1 MTETSFMKG
10 FAYPRFILNK
20 QSFIATNSN
29 FRYISLLVDLL
40 QQHPEMF
47 KDTATTLLYIL
58 NLGTNYKPDIL
69 FDMFKNFIYSDFAT
83 LQQKKSHLESINRDE
98 QYQNI
103 IIVDTIPILFTYYL
117 LTNKVFKP
125 FEPSMAL
132 VEDELKLFLNNPIVY
147 YSAKEYKINE
157 LKPLFY
163 NLAGF
168 NFTEFLIYYAYVI
181 TYLIYGAPYQFYNE
195 IGTASAAKGMLTDI
209 DQYFESCL
217 KLLTKETQIPI
228 NSFNAAELYASYIA
242 SDQIKALQGCLNKM
256 LGFEEIIK
264 LRNREMNKTAELL
277 DENYTNQNQIRLEFI
292 KVHFADVIDKLIKIA
307 VNENPF
313 VKVINRIPSFTP
325 LDLIFSAGASRP
337 VNFDELMD
345 ITAYCIS
352 GGDKDFIIDED
363 MIYHPVNSENSKNK
377 NSENKIFAK
386 QQFKTN
392 INIFKRS
399 MKQPFSD
406 ADVVLRML
414 QCYIRQKFLAQ
425 QDSFLDTPDIG
436 MDVTEPIKIDYT
448 VFTEKLFND
457 FYNNFI
463 TGYYYTSS
471 QELETIIQGLLL
483 TNSRFRE
490 EYEDIKNMWII
501 ASKIYKQTPKA
512 MVLSTY
518 LMSFLKESIDMY
530 IKSVTISLNKTNALK
545 FNFDGY
551 LFMNYL
557 THYITST
564 FTEDC
569 ERKIYKM
576 YDSLIAYGF
585 CSTDEYARL
594 VNICEEDFEKHL
606 MNSIL
611 QHVYISGNTDLCE
624 LYSIGGTTMY
634 SKMLDINPF
643 NRGYE
648 FIKDIFGTSENIEN
662 VRKVCSY
669 FKEQS
674 LISLIEETD
683 SRETIYNVMKKYIR
697 DYELRILKDYDIS
710 HFTFKIVKND
720 EENVAA
726 NTEEN
731 EAKVIFEPKS
741 LINILNLKISEKSEM
756 YVFEYLLNYAFKQIT
771 GNYHDNEFRSKQL
784 KISESGLISVGTET
798 INKIEY
804 TDLNSSDVHTLPVSV
819 GLNEAALGDNYT
831 MPVLRYVGDWEN
843 MRIKFSNPVGTKL
856 IKFDLKGN
864 NHDYNICIMMF
875 TSAKL
880 DSRFNIYG

>member
-1 MTETSFMKG
+1 MKG
-10 FAYPRFILNK
+10 FIYPRFILNK

-47 KDTATTLLYIL
+47 VDTSTTLLYIL

-83 LQQKKSHLESINRDE
+83 LQQKKAFTESINTDE

-117 LTNKVFKP
+117 LINKVFKP

-132 VEDELKLFLNNPIVY
+132 VEDELKLFLNNPTVY
-147 YSAKEYKINE
+147 YEGKEYRINE

-228 NSFNAAELYASYIA
+228 NSFNAAELYSSYIS

-256 LGFEEIIK
+256 LSFEEIIK

-277 DENYTNQNQIRLEFI
+277 DENYMNQNQLQPSFI
-292 KVHFADVIDKLIKIA
+292 KQHFLDVMDKLIKIA
-307 VNENPF
+307 INENPF

-345 ITAYCIS
+345 ITGYCIS
-352 GGDKDFIIDED
+352 GGDKDFVIDES
-363 MIYHPVNSENSKNK
+363 MIYHPVNSNSNSK
-377 NSENKIFAK
+377 NSENSKIFIK

-392 INIFKRS
+392 INVFKRS

-436 MDVTEPIKIDYT
+436 MDVTEPIKIDHT
-448 VFTEKLFND
+448 VFTEKLFNQ

-463 TGYYYTSS
+463 TGYYFNSS
-471 QELETIIQGLLL
+471 EELEIIIQGLLL
-483 TNSRFRE
+483 TNPRFKE

-501 ASKIYKQTPKA
+501 ASKIYKQIPKA

-530 IKSVTISLNKTNALK
+530 IKSITNTKSSTLK

-557 THYITST
+557 THFITST
-564 FTEDC
+564 YTEEC
-569 ERKIYKM
+569 ERKIFKM

-585 CSTDEYARL
+585 CVSDEYARL

-624 LYSIGGTTMY
+624 LYSIGGTTLY

-648 FIKDIFGTSENIEN
+648 FIKDIFGTSEDIEN
-662 VRKVCSY
+662 VKKMCSY
-669 FKEQS
+669 FKEPN

-710 HFTFKIVKND
+710 HFTFKIVGN
-720 EENVAA
+720 ENV
-726 NTEEN
+726 NSTDIIQQNGRVE
-731 EAKVIFEPKS
+731 FEPKL
-741 LINILNLKISEKSEM
+741 LINILNLTLKDSEE
-756 YVFEYLLNYAFKQIT
+756 YIFEYLLSYAFKQIT
-771 GNYHDNEFRSKQL
+771 GNYHDNEFRSKEL
-784 KISESGLISVGTET
+784 KISENGLINVGIEK

-804 TDLNSSDVHTLPVSV
+804 TDLNSSDKHSLPVSV
-819 GLNEAALGDNYT
+819 GLNEASLGDNYT
-831 MPVLRYVGDWEN
+831 MPVLRYIGDWEN
-843 MRIKFSNPVGTKL
+843 MRIKFSNPIGTKL
-856 IKFDLKGN
+856 IKFDLRGN
-864 NHDYNICIMMF
+864 NHDYNMCIMMF

>member
-40 QQHPEMF
+40 QQYPDMF
-47 KDTATTLLYIL
+47 KDTSTTLLYIL

-83 LQQKKSHLESINRDE
+83 LQEKKSFINRDE

-117 LTNKVFKP
+117 AVHKTFKP
-125 FEPSMAL
+125 FEPSLAL
-132 VEDELKLFLNNPIVY
+132 VENELKKFLNNPTVY
-147 YSAKEYKINE
+147 YEAKEYRINE

-181 TYLIYGAPYQFYNE
+181 TYLINGAPYQFYNE

-228 NSFNAAELYASYIA
+228 NSFNAAELYNSYLQ
-242 SDQIKALQGCLNKM
+242 SDQLKSLQGCLNKM
-256 LGFEEIIK
+256 LDFEEIIK

-277 DENYTNQNQIRLEFI
+277 DENYMNQNQITEQFINLHFLDNLE
-292 KVHFADVIDKLIKIA
+292 KLIKIA
-307 VNENPF
+307 INENPF

-325 LDLIFSAGASRP
+325 LDLIFSAGSSRA

-345 ITAYCIS
+345 ITAYCMA
-352 GGDKDFIIDED
+352 GGNKDFVIDED
-363 MIYHPVNSENSKNK
+363 MVYHPVNANIQDN
-377 NSENKIFAK
+377 NQKIFVK
-386 QQFKTN
+386 QSFKTN
-392 INIFKRS
+392 INTFKRS

-414 QCYIRQKFLAQ
+414 QAYIRQKFLAQ
-425 QDSFLDTPDIG
+425 QDSFLDTPEIG
-436 MDVTEPIKIDYT
+436 MDVTEPIKIDHND
-448 VFTEKLFND
+448 FTKELFNT

-471 QELETIIQGLLL
+471 QELEVIIQGLLL
-483 TNSRFRE
+483 TDERFRA
-490 EYEDIKNMWII
+490 EYEDVKNMWII
-501 ASKIYKQTPKA
+501 AAKVYKQMPKA
-512 MVLSTY
+512 MVLSVY
-518 LMSFLKESIDMY
+518 LMSFLKESIDIY
-530 IKSVTISLNKTNALK
+530 IKSVTNTKNTALK
-545 FNFDGY
+545 FNFNGY

-557 THYITST
+557 THFITT
-564 FTEDC
+564 AYTDEC
-569 ERKIYKM
+569 EKKLFKM
-576 YDSLIAYGF
+576 YDSLIAYAF
-585 CSTDEYARL
+585 CTTDEYTRF
-594 VNICEEDFEKHL
+594 VNICEQDFEKHL

-662 VRKVCSY
+662 VKKVLSY
-669 FKEQS
+669 FKEPN

-697 DYELRILKDYDIS
+697 DYEMRILKDYDIS
-710 HFTFKIVKND
+710 HFIFKVVD
-720 EENVAA
+720 SS
-726 NTEEN
+726 EN
-731 EAKVIFEPKS
+731 EQENKGRVEFEPKS
-741 LINILNLKISEKSEM
+741 LISIINLKMGNNSDTKNENAYI
-756 YVFEYLLNYAFKQIT
+756 FEYLLTYAFKQIT
-771 GNYHDNEFRSKQL
+771 GNYHDNEFRSKEL
-784 KISESGLISVGTET
+784 KISEDGNIKVGIES

-804 TDLNSSDVHTLPVSV
+804 TDLNSSDKHTLPVSV
-819 GLNEAALGDNYT
+819 GLNEASIGDSYT

-843 MRIKFSNPVGTKL
+843 MSIKFTNPTGTKL

-864 NHDYNICIMMF
+864 NHDYNMCVMMF

-880 DSRFNIYG
+880 DSRFNIYA

>member
-47 KDTATTLLYIL
+47 KDTSTTLLYIL

-69 FDMFKNFIYSDFAT
+69 YDMFKNFIYSDFAT
-83 LQQKKSHLESINRDE
+83 TQQKKAHLESLNRDE

-103 IIVDTIPILFTYYL
+103 ILVDTIPILFTYYL
-117 LTNKVFKP
+117 LIHKVFKQ

-132 VEDELKLFLNNPIVY
+132 VEDELNKFLNNPIVY
-147 YSAKEYKINE
+147 YEGKEYKISD

-168 NFTEFLIYYAYVI
+168 NFTQFLIYYAYVI

-228 NSFNAAELYASYIA
+228 MNFNAAELYSSYT
-242 SDQIKALQGCLNKM
+242 SQEQIKALQGCLNKM
-256 LGFEEIIK
+256 LSFEEIIK
-264 LRNREMNKTAELL
+264 LRNREMNKTDELL
-277 DENYTNQNQIRLEFI
+277 DENYTNQNQIQPTFI
-292 KVHFADVIDKLIKIA
+292 KENFFRVIDNLIKIA
-307 VNENPF
+307 INENPF
-313 VKVINRIPSFTP
+313 VKVINKIPSFTP

-352 GGDKDFIIDED
+352 GGNKDFCIDED
-363 MIYHPVNSENSKNK
+363 MTYHPVNSLKTKSENSQ
-377 NSENKIFAK
+377 KIFIK
-386 QQFKTN
+386 QEFKTN
-392 INIFKRS
+392 INSFKRC

-406 ADVVLRML
+406 ADIVLRML
-414 QCYIRQKFLAQ
+414 QAYIRQKFLAQ

-436 MDVTEPIKIDYT
+436 MDVTEPIKIDHT
-448 VFTEKLFND
+448 VFTEKLFNT

-463 TGYYYTSS
+463 TGYYYNSS
-471 QELETIIQGLLL
+471 QELETIIQGLLV
-483 TNSRFRE
+483 TNDLFRA

-501 ASKIYKQTPKA
+501 ASQIYKQIPKA
-512 MVLSTY
+512 MVLSVY

-530 IKSVTISLNKTNALK
+530 IKSVTNIKNSTLK

-557 THYITST
+557 THFITNIYT
-564 FTEDC
+564 DDC
-569 ERKIYKM
+569 EKKIFKM

-585 CSTDEYARL
+585 CSTDEYARF

-606 MNSIL
+606 MNSII
-611 QHVYISGNTDLCE
+611 QNVYISGNTDLCE
-624 LYSIGGTTMY
+624 LYSIGGTTLY

-648 FIKDIFGTSENIEN
+648 FIKDIFGTNEDIEN
-662 VRKVCSY
+662 VKKVCSY

-674 LISLIEETD
+674 LIELIEETD
-683 SRETIYNVMKKYIR
+683 SSETIYNVMKKYVK

-710 HFTFKIVKND
+710 QFTFKI
-720 EENVAA
+720 
-726 NTEEN
+726 N
-731 EAKVIFEPKS
+731 EAKVEFEPKG
-741 LINILNLKISEKSEM
+741 LINIINLRFSNDEK
-756 YVFEYLLNYAFKQIT
+756 YVYEYILYYAFKQIT
-771 GNYHDNEFRSKQL
+771 GNYHDNEFRSKEL
-784 KISESGLISVGTET
+784 KISESGFISVGLEQT
-798 INKIEY
+798 NKIEY
-804 TDLNSSDVHTLPVSV
+804 TDLNGSDKHIIPISI
-819 GLNEAALGDNYT
+819 GLNEASIGDNYT
-831 MPVLRYVGDWEN
+831 LPVLRYVGDWEN
-843 MRIKFSNPVGTKL
+843 ISLTLNNPVGTKL

-875 TSAKL
+875 SSAKL
-880 DSRFNIYG
+880 DTRFNIYA